1 MKLNNHKEALNLLSS
16 TKEWQL
22 VCEGESA
29 GLVLTETMLQHVHN
43 EMGSKELVKTSEQS
57 LALLKQNIDL
67 SERRYLNQ
75 SSVAVSM
82 DLNIAQSIVNVNLN
96 PPNINQS
103 IVGVSLE
110 PLQVVNINNSVVGI
124 NL

>member
-1 MKLNNHKEALNLLSS
+1 
-16 TKEWQL
+16 
-22 VCEGESA
+22 
-29 GLVLTETMLQHVHN
+29 
-43 EMGSKELVKTSEQS
+43 MGSKELVKTSEQS

-124 NL
+124 NLWIVW